1 MEMEDSS
8 SQRRR
13 AWEKLREPGLYSR
26 SVEKE
31 RVEGGEGHGES
42 EHEAPDV
49 GAAGSHHQV
58 TLWATSSRPSARKS
72 QTMTNA
78 PPALQTKAP
87 SLSQGDSRR
96 TNGTSRARRGS
107 EDQLTKRWT
116 STSKPQARRESS

>member
-1 MEMEDSS
+1 M
-8 SQRRR
+8 
-13 AWEKLREPGLYSR
+13 
-26 SVEKE
+26 
-31 RVEGGEGHGES
+31 EGGEGQGES

-49 GAAGSHHQV
+49 GAAGSHPQV
-58 TLWATSSRPSARKS
+58 TLMLGPWATSSRPSARKS

-116 STSKPQARRESS
+116 CTSKPQARRSPREHEAR